1 MKIITR
7 YIVKDLAWPF
17 FFSLAVIMF
26 VFITKFILQYIGKI
40 FGKGLPVMVIF
51 EFIYLNLAWMM
62 ALAVPMAVLIASLM
76 AYGRLSADNEITI
89 FRASG
94 INLYRI
100 IAPALLAGTML
111 TIAMVIYNDVVLPEF
126 NHQARLLMR
135 SITRKKPTF
144 SLEEGLY
151 LKRENLNIL
160 VEKIRRADEEREQ
173 SESDLLSPNAE
184 FTTADKLEEITIFD
198 FNNRTQFQRTIIA
211 DYGYLVFDKERAQML
226 FNLFDGEIHEV
237 STRDYSEYRR
247 ILFDKTV
254 IYMEASDQILTEIQE
269 GQRGDR
275 EMTISMMQETIN
287 QKRQAVDEEQ
297 EKLSNASKTYLIE
310 PDIIAKR
317 LSDSTY
323 SARDLSL
330 ITNASRTAM
339 SKASRK
345 AQNSLQMLTT
355 AMNNQAYFGKQISKY
370 QVEIYKKYSIPFAC
384 IVFVLVGAPLGIR
397 ARKGSLGVSV
407 TFSIAFFLVYWIC
420 LIGGE
425 DLADRQIVHPMLAM
439 WFPNILVGFL
449 GLWLTYKT
457 VHETSFIN
465 WNRLP
470 KALQVFL
477 RGDD

>member
-1 MKIITR
+1 MKILTR
-7 YIVKDLAWPF
+7 YIVKELAWPF

-26 VFITKFILQYIGKI
+26 VFITKFIIQYIGKI
-40 FGKGLPVMVIF
+40 FGKGLPVAVIF

-62 ALAVPMAVLIASLM
+62 ALAVPMAVLIAALM

-100 IAPALLAGTML
+100 IAPALLAGGVL
-111 TIAMVIYNDVVLPEF
+111 TIAMIVYNDLILPEF
-126 NHQARLLMR
+126 NHKARLLMR

-160 VEKIRRADEEREQ
+160 VERIKRADEEREV

-184 FTTADKLEEITIFD
+184 FTTADRLEEITIFD

-211 DYGYLVFDKERAQML
+211 NHGYLVFDKDRAQML

-237 STRDYSEYRR
+237 STRDYEEYRR
-247 ILFDKTV
+247 IQFEKTV
-254 IYMEASDQILTEIQE
+254 IYMEAGDQILTEIQE

-275 EMTISMMQETIN
+275 EMTIAMMRETIG
-287 QKRQAVDEEQ
+287 QKEVAVTEEL
-297 EKLSNASKTYLIE
+297 EKLDKAAERYLIDPDIVSGRLADSVVTATNIQLISNA
-310 PDIIAKR
+310 
-317 LSDSTY
+317 
-323 SARDLSL
+323 
-330 ITNASRTAM
+330 NRTAM
-339 SKASRK
+339 SKASRR
-345 AQNSLQMLTT
+345 AQKSLQMITT
-355 AMNNQAYFGKQISKY
+355 SMNNQAYFGKQISKY

-384 IVFVLVGAPLGIR
+384 IVFILVGAPLGIR
-397 ARKGSLGVSV
+397 ARKGSLGGSVS
-407 TFSIAFFLVYWIC
+407 FSIAFFLVYWVC

-439 WFPNILVGFL
+439 WFPNILVGIF
-449 GLWLTYKT
+449 GLWLTYRT
-457 VHETSFIN
+457 VQETSFIN

-470 KALQVFL
+470 KALQTFK